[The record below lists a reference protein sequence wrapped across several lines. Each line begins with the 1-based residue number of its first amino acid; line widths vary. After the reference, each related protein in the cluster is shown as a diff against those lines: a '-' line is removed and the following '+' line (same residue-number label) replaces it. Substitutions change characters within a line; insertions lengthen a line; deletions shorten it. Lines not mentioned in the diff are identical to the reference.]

1 MDKIKA
7 ELTAITE
14 KHESDVNMKLNKT
27 NDPDSY
33 WGKMEILLESRN
45 AHYNEI
51 TNYPIEF
58 VSDLDSGERHNI
70 ETIKRSCLS
79 RFDDFLRAVRV

>member
-1 MDKIKA
+1 MDKIKD

-14 KHESDVNMKLNKT
+14 NHESDVNEKLKIT
-27 NDPDSY
+27 DSY
-33 WGKMEILLESRN
+33 WDKMAILLESRN

-58 VSDLDSGERHNI
+58 VSDLDSGERYNI